1 MATRHSKAA
10 RTFQA
15 NVQRAELHDNT
26 LWGVRVKRV
35 RIAVSLPEWEQLRD
49 MASAIKKHTLS
60 HLDTYLEK
68 FSENAQK
75 NGVIVHWAKDAE
87 EFNSIVLD
95 IGTGTG
101 IISILLSAKTEANK
115 IIGIEIQREVADM
128 AKRSVI
134 LNKLENKIE
143 IINDDINNIEKY
155 FENNYF
161 DVIVTNPPYQKNN
174 TGLKSENE
182 KNLISRHEI
191 KCTLEDII
199 KKSFKILK
207 DKGEFYMVH
216 RPERLV
222 DIMYLMKKNKIEPK
236 ELRFVYPKISD
247 KPNLILI
254 NGIKNAKQFLKVE
267 KPLIIYNEE
276 GIYTKEV
283 LSIYGK

>member
-1 MATRHSKAA
+1 MKKI
-10 RTFQA
+10 
-15 NVQRAELHDNT
+15 ELKDNEIIDD
-26 LWGVRVKRV
+26 LELNNLKIIQNNNGFKFG
-35 RIAVSLPEWEQLRD
+35 IDSILLSDFAKK
-49 MASAIKKHTLS
+49 IKK
-60 HLDTYLEK
+60 D
-68 FSENAQK
+68 
-75 NGVIVHWAKDAE
+75 
-87 EFNSIVLD
+87 SIVLD

-128 AKRSVI
+128 AKKSVI

-222 DIMYLMKKNKIEPK
+222 DIMYLMRKNKIEPK

-254 NGIKNAKQFLKVE
+254 KGIKNAKQFLKVE

>member
-1 MATRHSKAA
+1 MKKI
-10 RTFQA
+10 
-15 NVQRAELHDNT
+15 ELKDNEIIDD
-26 LWGVRVKRV
+26 LELNNLKIIQNNNGFKFG
-35 RIAVSLPEWEQLRD
+35 IDSILLSDFAKK
-49 MASAIKKHTLS
+49 IKK
-60 HLDTYLEK
+60 D
-68 FSENAQK
+68 
-75 NGVIVHWAKDAE
+75 
-87 EFNSIVLD
+87 SIVLD

-143 IINDDINNIEKY
+143 IINDDINNIENY

-222 DIMYLMKKNKIEPK
+222 DIMYLMRKNKIEPK

-254 NGIKNAKQFLKVE
+254 KGIKNAKQFLKVE